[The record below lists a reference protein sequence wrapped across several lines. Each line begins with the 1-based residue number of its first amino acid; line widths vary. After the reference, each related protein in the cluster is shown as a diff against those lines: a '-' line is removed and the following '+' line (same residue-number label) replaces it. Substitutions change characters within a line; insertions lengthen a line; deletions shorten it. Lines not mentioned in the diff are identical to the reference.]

1 MIKQFTINLNKGE
14 GEAVLKARVR
24 ERRSLIYLAI
34 IAVVLIVLSGFTWVQ
49 HRELRDIVKS
59 KQDKITDIQHQLDSL
74 RREGTKV
81 SKQDIMALAKLEKDR
96 FLWAAR
102 LEALAHVLPDGM
114 AITGLK
120 FEHNRLVIKA
130 ISKIKPDEK
139 EFERV
144 SRLMDILETTP
155 EFASRFRDI
164 RFTQSK
170 RRQIEDQ
177 EVLELVITC
186 FPQQVT
192 VEKKQQPRSVEQ
204 SIRG

>member
-14 GEAVLKARVR
+14 GEAVIKARAK

-34 IAVVLIVLSGFTWVQ
+34 IALVLIVLSGFIWVQ
-49 HRELRDIVKS
+49 HRELREIVTS
-59 KQDKITDIQHQLDSL
+59 KQDKIASIQHQLDSL

-81 SKQDIMALAKLEKDR
+81 SKQDVMSLAKLEKDR

-102 LEALAHVLPDGM
+102 LEALAHVMPDGM
-114 AITGLK
+114 ALTGLK

-186 FPQQVT
+186 FPQQVA
-192 VEKKQQPRSVEQ
+192 VEKKQQPRSVDRM
-204 SIRG
+204 IRG

>member
-24 ERRSLIYLAI
+24 ERRSLIYLVIIAI
-34 IAVVLIVLSGFTWVQ
+34 ILIVLSGFTWSK
-49 HRELRDIVKS
+49 HRELRDIVES
-59 KQDKITDIQHQLDSL
+59 KQDKIANIQHQLDSL

-81 SKQDIMALAKLEKDR
+81 SKQDVMSLAKLEKDR

-114 AITGLK
+114 ALTGLK

-130 ISKIKPDEK
+130 MSKIKPDEK

-155 EFASRFRDI
+155 EFANRFLDI

-170 RRQIEDQ
+170 RRRIEDQ

-186 FPQQVT
+186 FPQKPVA
-192 VEKKQQPRSVEQ
+192 KKAREPRSVERP
-204 SIRG
+204 IRG